1 MTTPAST
8 LVNDVLRAVAT
19 DVRCPG
25 PNAWTAALANG
36 VAFDLRVALAS
47 PWLQL
52 RVASAELRTL
62 LPEGAVLRAAS
73 GLAGAARVARPLR
86 CLGVQL
92 RADVYLDDV
101 DVQMRLATACRDL
114 ADAGHAVLHP
124 DARERGVSVFG
135 SDLAPELLRLFED
148 TGWASTLTRDGRR
161 AIALPVPGG
170 GPVEATVETSAASA
184 VRLQAVVDD
193 LSDLQAEGLDAA
205 AVVALALADTVSGVA
220 AGWRESHGALEMSL
234 TASVSP
240 ITAGGVDRAASALAV
255 ACRMYRGLSHAL
267 RDEATC
273 ARYLSMNEPALR
285 RHPHVPTEVT
295 PCLQQQ

>member
-19 DVRCPG
+19 DVRCMG

-36 VAFDLRVALAS
+36 VAFELRVALAS

-52 RVASAELRTL
+52 RVSSAELRTL
-62 LPEGAVLRAAS
+62 RPEGAVLRAAS
-73 GLAGAARVARPLR
+73 GLAGAARVARPFR

-92 RADVYLDDV
+92 RADVYLSDV
-101 DVQMRLATACRDL
+101 DVEMRLATACRDL

-124 DARERGVSVFG
+124 DARERGVPMFG
-135 SDLAPELLRLFED
+135 SDLPPELVRLFED

-170 GPVEATVETSAASA
+170 PVEAVIEASAASA
-184 VRLQAVVDD
+184 VRLQTVVDD

-205 AVVALALADTVSGVA
+205 AVVALALADGVSGVA
-220 AGWRESHGALEMSL
+220 TGWRDSNGVLEMSL
-234 TASVSP
+234 TAAVSS

-273 ARYLSMNEPALR
+273 AHYLSLTEPACR
-285 RHPHVPTEVT
+285 RHPRVTTEVT